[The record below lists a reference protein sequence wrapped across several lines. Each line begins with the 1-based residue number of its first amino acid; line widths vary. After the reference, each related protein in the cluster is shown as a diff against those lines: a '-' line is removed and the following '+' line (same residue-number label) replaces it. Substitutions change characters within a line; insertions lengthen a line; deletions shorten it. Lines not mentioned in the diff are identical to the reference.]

1 MGAGKKSEILAI
13 GMAVMVLAL
22 GGCGKPVAKKGPPP
36 APRVVTT
43 MPEEREVLEY
53 EDLPGRI
60 DPIQEVEIKARVTG
74 YLNKVG
80 FQEGTEVKK
89 GDLLFSID
97 PREYQAEVDSANAAL
112 QQSQAK
118 YLQSQSDFE
127 RAKQLSKSTVI
138 AKQELETQG
147 TAVLE
152 AAAGVRSAQAA
163 LAKAQLN
170 LEYTEVR
177 APIDGKIS
185 STNITVGNLVAVGD
199 TLTSIV
205 QQSPVYVYFEAPERA
220 VLRWD
225 KAVKAASGQGL
236 TARVQAHVGLLNEE
250 GFPREAKVDFS
261 DNELNAGTG
270 TLRLRAVLENDDRR
284 VRVGLYARVRV
295 SLDKPRPSLLV
306 PERAVGV
313 DQGQR
318 FVYIVNSENK
328 IEYRKVTVGQIFDGL
343 LSITEGL
350 KPDDRVVTEGL
361 LALRPGLV
369 VQPEAKV
376 VSAQ

>member
-1 MGAGKKSEILAI
+1 MGRGKKSEIW
-13 GMAVMVLAL
+13 AVALVGGVLAFT
-22 GGCGKPVAKKGPPP
+22 GCGKQETKKGAPP
-36 APRVVTT
+36 APKVVT
-43 MPEEREVLEY
+43 MVPEAREVLEY

-60 DPIQEVEIKARVTG
+60 DAIEDVEIKARVTG
-74 YLNKVG
+74 YLNKVE
-80 FQEGTEVKK
+80 FQEGAEVKK

-97 PREYQAEVDSANAAL
+97 PREYQAEMDSANAAL
-112 QQSQAK
+112 QQAQAK

-152 AAAGVRSAQAA
+152 AAAGVRAAQAA

-170 LEYTEVR
+170 LDYTQIR

-205 QQSPVYVYFEAPERA
+205 LQSPVYVYFEAPERA

-225 KAVKAASGQGL
+225 KAMKDASGQGL
-236 TARVQAHVGLLNEE
+236 TTRVQAHVGLLNET
-250 GFPREAKVDFS
+250 GFPREARVDFS

-284 VRVGLYARVRV
+284 LRVGLYARVRV
-295 SLDKPRPSLLV
+295 SLDKPRNSLLV

-318 FVYIVNSENK
+318 FVYVVNSENK
-328 IEYRKVTVGQIFDGL
+328 IEYRKVTVGQIYDGL

-350 KPDDRVVTEGL
+350 NPEDRVVTEGL

-369 VQPEAKV
+369 VQPEDKVASAK
-376 VSAQ
+376 